1 MGFDIH
7 FDLFGAN
14 ILSSQPEKTRTF
26 SLSGQPETEFETVML
41 PRHEEISKAKSTYR
55 QSYYSDSSAPLSMH
69 CGWSSDEAQIL
80 AYEAFL
86 SLFDRGGDVLDLG
99 CGNGALLRFL
109 LSRLSV
115 KISPYGVDFLEE
127 SIQEAKTVVLSD
139 FSDNF
144 FASSIDDFNPGVQK
158 FSCIITSPDYT
169 FDPDFRKHVKKC
181 FSWLEPRGKLMLYDY
196 KGSEYFK
203 DFVKSWCDLDLGFM
217 EIIETNLTAIVC
229 YVKD

>member
-1 MGFDIH
+1 MLRKLI
-7 FDLFGAN
+7 GADVLN
-14 ILSSQPEKTRTF
+14 SQPEKTRTF
-26 SLSGQPETEFETVML
+26 SLSGQPETEFEAGIL
-41 PRHEEISKAKSTYR
+41 PLHEEISKAKNTYR

-69 CGWSSDEAQIL
+69 CGWSSDKAQIL
-80 AYEAFL
+80 AYEAFS

-115 KISPYGVDFLEE
+115 KIYPYGVDFLEE

-158 FSCIITSPDYT
+158 FSYIITSPDYT
-169 FDPDFRKHVKKC
+169 FDPDVRKHVKKC
-181 FSWLEPRGKLMLYDY
+181 FSWLEPCGKLMLYDY

-203 DFVKSWCDLDLGFM
+203 DFVKSWCDLDIGSV
-217 EIIETNLTAIVC
+217 EVIETNLTAIVC

>member
-1 MGFDIH
+1 MVRKLI
-7 FDLFGAN
+7 GAN
-14 ILSSQPEKTRTF
+14 VLNSQPKKTKTF
-26 SLSGQPETEFETVML
+26 SVSGQPETEFETGIL
-41 PRHEEISKAKSTYR
+41 PLYEEISKAQNTYR

-86 SLFDRGGDVLDLG
+86 SPFDRDGDVLDLG

-109 LSRLSV
+109 LSHLSV

-127 SIQEAKTVVLSD
+127 SIQEAKTVILPD

-144 FASSIDDFNPGVQK
+144 FTSSIDDFYPRVQK
-158 FSCIITSPDYT
+158 FSYIITSPDYT
-169 FDPDFRKHVKKC
+169 FDPDVKKHVKKC
-181 FSWLEPRGKLMLYDY
+181 FGWLESCGKLILYDY

-203 DFVKSWCDLDLGFM
+203 DFVKSWRDLDLGSI